1 MDRRTFMATISA
13 VLSAAPLAAQ
23 AQRET
28 GIYRI
33 GFLTPG
39 AGSANEEPF
48 WTELHRLGY
57 AEGRN
62 IAVEYRSSHGDFE
75 KLSSLAAE
83 LVRLKVDVIVAVVT
97 QASLAAKQATAT
109 IPIVMIGVVDPL
121 GSGLVA
127 NLARPGGNITGT
139 SGAGAD
145 LVAKQLE
152 LVRTLLPNATRVTAL
167 WNPAN
172 RIFQQLLLNEAM
184 SAAPKLR
191 LQLGAVEARTPD
203 ELDRAFVAIG
213 KDRPDALLV
222 LADPML
228 GSQAKRIADLALK
241 HRVPAVSMLR
251 GYAQAGMM
259 ATYGQSFDDSYRR
272 AAGYVDKILKGAKPG
287 DLPVQQPTK
296 FELVINLKTA
306 KALGLT
312 VPQSLLLRADEVIQ

>member
-1 MDRRTFMATISA
+1 MDRRRFLTTIAAT
-13 VLSAAPLAAQ
+13 LSTAPLAAR
-23 AQRET
+23 AQLESR
-28 GIYRI
+28 IYRI

-39 AGSANEEPF
+39 AGSASEEPF
-48 WTELHRLGY
+48 WAELRRLGY

-75 KLSSLAAE
+75 KLPTFAAE
-83 LVRLKVDVIVAVVT
+83 LVRLKVDIIVAVVT

-121 GSGLVA
+121 GSGLVS

-167 WNPAN
+167 WNPSN
-172 RIFQQLLLNEAM
+172 RVFQELLLTQAK

-191 LQLGAVEARTPD
+191 LQIGAVEARASND
-203 ELDRAFVAIG
+203 IDRAFVAIG

-241 HRVPAVSMLR
+241 HRVPAVGMLR
-251 GYAQAGMM
+251 GYAQAGLM

-272 AAGYVDKILKGAKPG
+272 AAEYVDRILKGAKPG

-296 FELVINLKTA
+296 VELVINLKTA